1 MRGDGSVFKTNNNG
15 KPKWA
20 YRWQQ
25 NGRTHTKFFAG
36 TEDGRK
42 EAEEY
47 KKHKRVELQDGI
59 KGCASS
65 LHDAIVDYL
74 QTHKIND
81 IRPSSYQ
88 RHIDT
93 LYAIPAWLRVGKRID
108 EITADDIKKGL
119 NEVGER
125 LSKSSTRKVYDLINA
140 TMKNAVAN
148 KKLRDNP
155 MATLKRPQI
164 EKAEKE
170 VFTSTEIFRLLRT
183 TKYIETAK
191 KYHSLKHDYHTI
203 LLALLT
209 TGMRIGEIL
218 ALRFTDIDWTEG
230 REEIHVQRTLDSHFI
245 NNDKSKKGQQK
256 FNPPKTG
263 KGDRYIPIFNKSLI
277 KRLKRL
283 RPSEDAK
290 GQVFETK
297 NGTALSYHNFAK
309 TWQIIGKEY
318 ARKCPHCGHRR
329 PNDWTCPNGHH
340 VTRRRTQ
347 CPICNEEQ
355 PKEWTC
361 PDCGTLVKELHKS
374 PHTTRHTFVSY
385 LLNHG
390 VPIKYV
396 QALAGHADSTVTI
409 GTYGHAPQHLR
420 DGVKSTFRK

>member
-1 MRGDGSVFKTNNNG
+1 MRGDGSVFKTTNNG
-15 KPKWA
+15 KAKWA
-20 YRWQQ
+20 YRWNQA
-25 NGRTHTKFFAG
+25 GRTHTKFFPG
-36 TEDGRK
+36 TEEGKRQ
-42 EAEEY
+42 AEDF
-47 KKHKRVELQDGI
+47 KKVKRVELQDGI

-74 QTHKIND
+74 ETHKLND

-93 LYAIPAWLRVGKRID
+93 LYAIPAWLRTDKRID
-108 EITADDIKKGL
+108 EITADDVKKGL

-170 VFTSTEIFRLLRT
+170 VFTDSEIFRLLRT
-183 TKYIETAK
+183 ARYIQTAGK
-191 KYHSLKHDYHTI
+191 FHSITHDYYTII
-203 LLALLT
+203 LLLLT
-209 TGMRIGEIL
+209 TGLRIGEAL
-218 ALRFTDIDWTEG
+218 ALRWEDIDWTDG
-230 REEIHVQRTLDSHFI
+230 KEEIHIQRTLDSHFI
-245 NNDKSKKGQQK
+245 NKNKNQKGLQR
-256 FNPPKTG
+256 FNEPKTN
-263 KGDRYIPIFNKSLI
+263 KGDRYIPIFSKHLV
-277 KRLKRL
+277 KRLKDM

-290 GQVFETK
+290 GQVFSTRT
-297 NGTALSYHNFAK
+297 GTALSYHNFVK
-309 TWQIIGKEY
+309 TWSAIGKEY

-340 VTRRRTQ
+340 VTRRRVQ
-347 CPICNEEQ
+347 CPVCKAEQ